1 MLVHNRS
8 LAPHAR
14 KRLLSPLCIQSSVLP
29 IDTIHVQS
37 LLTLRL
43 SLLDSYLLGVH
54 VRAVEDGTRVSRIR
68 RLLGDEVRDLFGLQF
83 LGRGVVL
90 RSDAAEESGLSDAGL
105 FEVGVYF
112 SADFVA
118 CICSVSATSFYTQ
131 LHRSILR

>member
-8 LAPHAR
+8 LAPHAP
-14 KRLLSPLCIQSSVLP
+14 KRLLSSLCIQSSVLP
-29 IDTIHVQS
+29 INTIHVQS

-43 SLLDSYLLGVH
+43 SLLDSHLLGVH
-54 VRAVEDGTRVSRIR
+54 VRAVEDGARVSRIR
-68 RLLGDEVRDLFGLQF
+68 PLLGAEVRDLFGLQF

-90 RSDAAEESGLSDAGL
+90 RSDAAESGLSDAGL
-105 FEVGVYF
+105 FEVGVYL

>member
-8 LAPHAR
+8 LAPHAP
-14 KRLLSPLCIQSSVLP
+14 KRLLSSLCIQSSVLP
-29 IDTIHVQS
+29 INTIHVQS

-43 SLLDSYLLGVH
+43 SLLDSHLLGVH
-54 VRAVEDGTRVSRIR
+54 VRAVEDGARVARIR
-68 RLLGDEVRDLFGLQF
+68 PLLGAEVRDLFGLQF

-90 RSDAAEESGLSDAGL
+90 RSDAAESGLSDAGL

-118 CICSVSATSFYTQ
+118 CICSVSATSFCTQ
-131 LHRSILR
+131 LHRSIL

>member
-8 LAPHAR
+8 LAPHAP
-14 KRLLSPLCIQSSVLP
+14 KRLLSSLCIQSSVLP
-29 IDTIHVQS
+29 INTLHVQS

-43 SLLDSYLLGVH
+43 SLLDSHLLGVH
-54 VRAVEDGTRVSRIR
+54 VRAVEDGARVSRIR
-68 RLLGDEVRDLFGLQF
+68 PLLGAEVRDLFGLQF

-90 RSDAAEESGLSDAGL
+90 RSDAAESGLSDAGL